1 MILQT
6 TETGEKNTLIVWAGD
21 EDEDR
26 LVQGP
31 KNRGRWREEEIK
43 NGGKY
48 QPQIVKKKEDKYVFL
63 FY

>member
-26 LVQGP
+26 LVEGP
-31 KNRGRWREEEIK
+31 KNRGR
-43 NGGKY
+43 
-48 QPQIVKKKEDKYVFL
+48 
-63 FY
+63 